1 MFENDMSPLW
11 LAADSPLLLRPG
23 TLDKS
28 MPRAAELGL
37 DETGNP
43 GLDPGPDREAE
54 TNSQPAAP
62 SLQAPV
68 SILPLA
74 PRRVQDTGVS
84 EALLLELLVKVLY
97 LRGQLRLPEL
107 SAHLCL
113 PATALEALLGFL
125 RSERLCEMSRRGE
138 TDAAMAF
145 NLTELGRN
153 RARDFLRRSQYA
165 GPAPVSLEAYVA
177 QVRHQSVK
185 TMQVTQPQL
194 QAAFHDVVIRPQ
206 ITEQF
211 GAAMNSGRAIFV
223 YGPPGSGK
231 TYVSELL
238 VRLLS
243 GRVAIPHAVAVDNEI
258 MQVYDPMVH
267 SAVAEPLAN
276 RGLDRGAGRDLRWVA
291 CDRPVVRTGAE
302 LTLSMVDLQFDREAG
317 FYQAPPQVKANNGL
331 FIIDDLGR
339 QLVPA
344 QSLMNRWIVPLDRGI
359 DYLGLHTGAKFLVP
373 FDVIVV
379 FSSNLLP
386 SQLADE
392 AFLRRLGYKIHI
404 GHINEHD
411 YRAIF
416 QQVCEKFA
424 IPCSRT
430 AVDHLLRHHAA
441 EDRPLLACLPRDL
454 LEQVRDRARFQGQ
467 AAELSAANLDWA
479 WDNYF
484 AKL

>member
-1 MFENDMSPLW
+1 MFENDTSPLW
-11 LAADSPLLLRPG
+11 LGVDAPDLLRPG
-23 TLDKS
+23 AIGKSAPPATEPALD
-28 MPRAAELGL
+28 
-37 DETGNP
+37 DTVNH
-43 GLDPGPDREAE
+43 GPDADVEFP
-54 TNSQPAAP
+54 SAP
-62 SLQAPV
+62 SPATAPAPV
-68 SILPLA
+68 SVLPPA
-74 PRRVQDTGVS
+74 VRRVQDTGVS
-84 EALLLELLVKVLY
+84 EALLLELMVKVLY
-97 LRGQLRLPEL
+97 LRGQMRLPEL
-107 SAHLCL
+107 SAHVCL
-113 PATALEALLGFL
+113 PATVLEALLGFL

-165 GPAPVSLEAYVA
+165 GPAPVGLEAYVA

-185 TMQVTQPQL
+185 SMRVTQPQL
-194 QAAFHDVVIRPQ
+194 QVAFRGVVIRPQ

-243 GRVAIPHAVAVDNEI
+243 GHVAIPHAVAVDNEI
-258 MQVYDPMVH
+258 MQIYDPMVH
-267 SAVAEPLAN
+267 CAVDEPLPHQ
-276 RGLDRGAGRDLRWVA
+276 GLDRGTGRDLRWVA
-291 CDRPVVRTGAE
+291 CERPVVRTGAE
-302 LTLSMVDLQFDREAG
+302 LTLPMVDLQFDREAG

-344 QSLMNRWIVPLDRGI
+344 QSLMNRWIVPLDRAI
-359 DYLGLHTGAKFLVP
+359 DFLGLHTGAKFLVP

-392 AFLRRLGYKIHI
+392 AFLRRLGYKIHM
-404 GHINEHD
+404 GHIDEPD

-416 QQVCEKFA
+416 QQVCDEFE
-424 IPCSRT
+424 IPYSSA
-430 AVDHLLRHHAA
+430 AVEHLLQHHAA

-454 LEQVRDRARFQGQ
+454 LEQVRDRARFQGE
-467 AAELSAANLDWA
+467 AATLSAANLDWA
-479 WDNYF
+479 WNNYF
-484 AKL
+484 AKH

>member
-1 MFENDMSPLW
+1 MFENDLSPLW
-11 LAADSPLLLRPG
+11 LGADSPLLLRPG
-23 TLDKS
+23 AVGKNVQLAAAPVLDDTGS
-28 MPRAAELGL
+28 LGPAAE
-37 DETGNP
+37 
-43 GLDPGPDREAE
+43 AE
-54 TNSQPAAP
+54 FASPPSPA
-62 SLQAPV
+62 SLPV
-68 SILPLA
+68 PTSTLPPA

-97 LRGQLRLPEL
+97 LRGQMRLPEL

-113 PATALEALLGFL
+113 PATALETLLGFL

-165 GPAPVSLEAYVA
+165 GPAPVSLEAYVT

-185 TMQVTQPQL
+185 NMRVTQPQL
-194 QAAFHDVVIRPQ
+194 QGAFHGVVIRPQ

-243 GRVAIPHAVAVDNEI
+243 GHVAIPHAVAVDNEI
-258 MQVYDPMVH
+258 MQIYDPMVH
-267 SAVAEPLAN
+267 SAVAEPLAH
-276 RGLDRGAGRDLRWVA
+276 RGLDRGTGRDLRWVA
-291 CDRPVVRTGAE
+291 CERPVVRTGAE

-359 DYLGLHTGAKFLVP
+359 DFLGLHTGAKFLVP

-404 GHINEHD
+404 GHIDEPD

-416 QQVCEKFA
+416 QQVCNELH
-424 IPCSRT
+424 IPYSDA
-430 AVDHLLRHHAA
+430 AVEHLLQQHATA
-441 EDRPLLACLPRDL
+441 GKPLLACLPRDL
-454 LEQVRDRARFQGQ
+454 LEQVRDRARFQGES
-467 AAELSAANLDWA
+467 ATLSEATLDWA
-479 WDNYF
+479 WNNYF
-484 AKL
+484 ARH